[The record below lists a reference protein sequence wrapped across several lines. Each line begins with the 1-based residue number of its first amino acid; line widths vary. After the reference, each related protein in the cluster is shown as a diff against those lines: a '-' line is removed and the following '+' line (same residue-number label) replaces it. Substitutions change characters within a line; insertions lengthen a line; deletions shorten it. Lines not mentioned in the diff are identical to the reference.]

1 MKKSKKV
8 SVIIP
13 VYNDS
18 QRLKICLKALF
29 TQTFDKEK
37 YEVIVVDNAS
47 IENIK
52 EVCEQFK
59 TENITYLYEKKK
71 GSYAAR
77 NKGIKYSKSKYKAF
91 VDSDCIPQK
100 DWLQKAVRILEKGN
114 MDLLGGKVELFFK
127 EPNNPTD
134 VELYEGCFAF
144 QQERNIKRKNVS
156 ITANLFVKTK
166 VFNKTGLFDDSLLS
180 GGDTEFCKRAN
191 KNGFNIE
198 YAPNVVVLHP
208 ARNNWEEMRDK
219 LLRVVGGK
227 YSVSKPKLFLKTILL
242 MPIYKLYMVLSTAKY
257 TLREKFKII
266 KIIFLR
272 QFVII
277 EETIKLI
284 FGKDPER

>member
-29 TQTFDKEK
+29 TQTYDKK
-37 YEVIVVDNAS
+37 NYEVIVVDNAS
-47 IENIK
+47 KENVRQ
-52 EVCEQFK
+52 VCEQFK